1 MHVLEAD
8 FSSLTSFSTYH
19 RQTRLSQS
27 SDMGFETVQ
36 HALAFV
42 EELAAGAEACDTAT
56 IGQQLRDLDV
66 YLQHVLTPKVRQPH

>member
-1 MHVLEAD
+1 
-8 FSSLTSFSTYH
+8 
-19 RQTRLSQS
+19 
-27 SDMGFETVQ
+27 MGFETVQ

-66 YLQHVLTPKVRQPH
+66 YLQHVLTPKVRQHQSCSAESSL